1 MLRGERRRR
10 RFVVDREG
18 DDLDAG
24 LVELGA
30 GAREGGEL
38 GVAIGAPGAAIDQHD
53 AERAVEIV
61 GQLDRS
67 AADLADRQARE
78 AIAVVKQRHGKFSLI
93 WTEWSTRGD
102 QKLDCQVQL
111 VYRCS
116 HEAKRSTSKR
126 LTARGAATRRRIVA
140 AAADLALKRGVGETS
155 LDDVMA
161 ASGASKSQLYHY
173 FADKDELLRE
183 AAALQAERVL
193 AAHGPLLE
201 ALDSLAAMRRWRD
214 AVLALNRRT
223 GCPLGA
229 LVYQLP
235 RSARARADGGRRR
248 ARRFGAGGSRRGS
261 SRMQARGELA
271 PDAAPADI
279 ALAVLSAVQGGLLLS
294 RSAKSDR
301 PLELAFDMALAH
313 VAAQVRRPADRS
325 LVEPPRS
332 R

>member
-1 MLRGERRRR
+1 MSETKGNGR
-10 RFVVDREG
+10 
-18 DDLDAG
+18 
-24 LVELGA
+24 
-30 GAREGGEL
+30 
-38 GVAIGAPGAAIDQHD
+38 
-53 AERAVEIV
+53 
-61 GQLDRS
+61 
-67 AADLADRQARE
+67 
-78 AIAVVKQRHGKFSLI
+78 
-93 WTEWSTRGD
+93 
-102 QKLDCQVQL
+102 
-111 VYRCS
+111 
-116 HEAKRSTSKR
+116 R

-140 AAADLALKRGVGETS
+140 AAAEIALTRGVGETS
-155 LDDVMA
+155 LDDVME

-193 AAHGPLLE
+193 ATHGPLLE

-235 RSARARADGGRRR
+235 RSARR
-248 ARRFGAGGSRRGS
+248 ARTAVEDGLEVWRELIDEGLA
-261 SRMQARGELA
+261 RMQARGELA

-313 VAAQVRRPADRS
+313 VAAQVRRPGAAS
-325 LVEPPRS
+325 AS
-332 R
+332 RAKA

>member
-1 MLRGERRRR
+1 MSE
-10 RFVVDREG
+10 
-18 DDLDAG
+18 
-24 LVELGA
+24 
-30 GAREGGEL
+30 
-38 GVAIGAPGAAIDQHD
+38 
-53 AERAVEIV
+53 
-61 GQLDRS
+61 
-67 AADLADRQARE
+67 
-78 AIAVVKQRHGKFSLI
+78 
-93 WTEWSTRGD
+93 T
-102 QKLDCQVQL
+102 
-111 VYRCS
+111 
-116 HEAKRSTSKR
+116 KRNGRR

-140 AAADLALKRGVGETS
+140 AAADLAMKRGVGETS

-173 FADKDELLRE
+173 FADKDALLRE

-193 AAHGPLLE
+193 AVHGPLLA

-235 RSARARADGGRRR
+235 RSARGARTAVGDGLEIWRRR
-248 ARRFGAGGSRRGS
+248 IEEGLV
-261 SRMQARGELA
+261 RMQARGELA
-271 PDAAPADI
+271 PGAAPADI

-301 PLELAFDMALAH
+301 PLALAFDMALAH

-325 LVEPPRS
+325 LVDRL
-332 R
+332 RLR